1 MPPLIEAADCQV
13 DAEDDEGH
21 CYMMDTEFKTAEGFL
36 VAAGDLS
43 IGAKVL
49 DYEGNVRP
57 VTWCRKLRKK
67 ARLLVDLHTK
77 PFTVTGTHRI
87 VVPGGSIME
96 AKSLR
101 QNDEVLIGGGCQ
113 RLQKVTKRHGYVEVM
128 EIEFSEDATV
138 EVHAPSI
145 LTKGSDP
152 SQPMNEDGS
161 LKCKEESEDMVLD
174 GLQVCIGENKTL
186 TGATGSYI
194 PEPCNGS
201 TNAWPDTDDD
211 MR

>member
-1 MPPLIEAADCQV
+1 MI
-13 DAEDDEGH
+13 
-21 CYMMDTEFKTAEGFL
+21 DTEFKTAEGSL

-43 IGAKVL
+43 IGARVL
-49 DYEGNVRP
+49 DCEGNVRA

-67 ARLLVDLHTK
+67 TRLLVDLHTK

-96 AKSLR
+96 AKTLR

-138 EVHAPSI
+138 EAHAPSI

-152 SQPMNEDGS
+152 SQPMNEDGGF
-161 LKCKEESEDMVLD
+161 KCKEETEDVVFG
-174 GLQVCIGENKTL
+174 GLQLCNGMELVTSGTTEN
-186 TGATGSYI
+186 YI
-194 PEPCNGS
+194 PEPLHGN
-201 TNAWPDTDDD
+201 TDAWPDTDDD